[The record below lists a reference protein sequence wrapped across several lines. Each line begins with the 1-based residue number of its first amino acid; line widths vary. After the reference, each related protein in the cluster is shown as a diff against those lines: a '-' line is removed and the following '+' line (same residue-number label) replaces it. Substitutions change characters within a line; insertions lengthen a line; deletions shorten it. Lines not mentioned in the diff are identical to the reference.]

1 MTAAY
6 AKNRFVYANIISE
19 IAENNKAGVVKV
31 SSFIGCKI
39 KYFQYFERMRLLF
52 LILSFLCIFSV
63 GAQNLPKGFSYLSD
77 IDSTIQ
83 IELRYLSH
91 HNFMGTPVDGY
102 QKNVIIVST
111 QAATALQ
118 KVQSQLRPFGL
129 SLKIYDAYRPQQA
142 VDHFM
147 RWARVLSDTL
157 MKQEYYPNVAKEE
170 VFQLGYIAS
179 RSGHTKGSSVD
190 LTIVDVKTGE
200 ELDMGSAWDFFGAL
214 SHPDYPNL
222 NKQQRA
228 NRLLLRNLM
237 IEAGFNPYEKE
248 WWHFTLSDEPFPNT
262 YFNFPVR

>member
-6 AKNRFVYANIISE
+6 AKNRFVYASIISE

-52 LILSFLCIFSV
+52 LILSFLCILSV
-63 GAQNLPKGFSYLSD
+63 GAQNLPKGFTYLSD

-129 SLKIYDAYRPQQA
+129 GLKIYDAYRPQQA

-147 RWARVLSDTL
+147 RWANVISDTL

-179 RSGHTKGSSVD
+179 RSGHTRGSSVD

-200 ELDMGSAWDFFGAL
+200 ELDMGSAWDFFGTP

-228 NRLLLRNLM
+228 NRSLLRNLM
-237 IEAGFNPYEKE
+237 LEAGFNPYEKE